1 MFHVMKT
8 ADRPVRCDLV
18 YVPRWDYK
26 VYVSFG
32 TVYVPR
38 LLTIS
43 KSVLIVFL
51 QLEGQRVR

>member
-1 MFHVMKT
+1 MKT